1 MNQKITAINIADALA
16 TQLTFPK
23 KVTDLFM
30 HAFTDTILEGL
41 DSDGIVKVKGLG
53 TFRIVNVESRESV
66 SVSTGERIVIP
77 SFRKLTFT
85 PEDSITDR
93 MSGTTSEPAEQEEA
107 PASC

>member
-53 TFRIVNVESRESV
+53 TFRIMSQGGGQEDE
-66 SVSTGERIVIP
+66 ER
-77 SFRKLTFT
+77 SKGKKSSHNLA
-85 PEDSITDR
+85 ITR
-93 MSGTTSEPAEQEEA
+93 CNA
-107 PASC
+107 